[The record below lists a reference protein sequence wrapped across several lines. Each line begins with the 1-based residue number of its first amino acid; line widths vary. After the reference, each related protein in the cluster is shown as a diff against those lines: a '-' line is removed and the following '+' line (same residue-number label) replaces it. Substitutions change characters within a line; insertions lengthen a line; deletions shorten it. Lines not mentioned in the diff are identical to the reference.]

1 MSVDIIHLKY
11 GLFTKRRFLPLFLA
25 QLMGA
30 FNDNMLRNGLIVMI
44 AFASERG
51 IALPMDKPAV
61 LVTICSALLILPFIL
76 FSSLAG
82 QMADKFSKGKL
93 ITYTK
98 VAEILIMLCAFY
110 GFYTENVVLL
120 MVLLFFSGMHSTF
133 FGPIKYSILPEHLT
147 EGELL
152 AGNGFISGGTHLGI
166 LGGLIAGA
174 IMVEMPGNVIGYAT
188 VGVAVA
194 GFIISLFIPRHPPTA
209 PDTHV
214 HYNLWTSTKEM
225 LGFAASTRVLFNSII
240 GISWFLL
247 LGSVFMTQFANFAKE
262 VVHGD
267 NEVYTAFL
275 TMFSIGIATGAVLA
289 DQILK
294 GEVTAKLSPWALLGI
309 SIFTLSMI
317 FTTPHVAHDG
327 LIGIEAFF
335 DSPRYWPLIGSML
348 MVALCGGIYMVPLY
362 AMLQTHSQSHYR
374 SRVIAASN
382 MIDSIFMTVA
392 AIISAILLHIGLSIP
407 DLFMLLAA
415 ANLGVFLYARKL
427 TSPRSAS
434 AL

>member
-1 MSVDIIHLKY
+1 MSVDIIHLRY
-11 GLFTKRRFLPLFLA
+11 GLFLKRRFLPLFLA
-25 QLMGA
+25 QFLGS
-30 FNDNMLRNGLIVMI
+30 FNDNLLRNGLVVMI
-44 AFASERG
+44 AFASERS
-51 IALPMDKPAV
+51 IPLPMDKPAV

-82 QMADKFSKGKL
+82 QMADKFPKGQL

-98 VAEILIMLCAFY
+98 IAEIAIMCMAFY
-110 GFYTENVVLL
+110 GFYTENVLLL
-120 MVLLFFSGMHSTF
+120 MALLFISGTHSTF
-133 FGPIKYSILPEHLT
+133 FGPIKYSILPEQLT

-174 IMVEMPGNVIGYAT
+174 ILVVYPHNIIGF
-188 VGVAVA
+188 VAIGIA
-194 GFIISLFIPRHPPTA
+194 ITGFIISLFIPRGAASA
-209 PDTHV
+209 PDAHV

-225 LGFAASTRVLFNSII
+225 LGFAASSKTLFHSII

-247 LGSVFMTQFANFAKE
+247 LGSVIMTQFANYSKE
-262 VVHGD
+262 IIHGD
-267 NEVYTAFL
+267 NEVYTALL

-294 GEVTAKLSPWALLGI
+294 GEVTAKLSPWALLGM
-309 SIFTLSMI
+309 SGFMI
-317 FTTPHVAHDG
+317 AMVLTTPPPLHEG
-327 LIGIEAFF
+327 LLEVNELFLT
-335 DSPRYWPLIGSML
+335 PHYWPMIGSIVL
-348 MVALCGGIYMVPLY
+348 VALCGGIYMVPLY
-362 AMLQTHSQSHYR
+362 AMLQTHSECHYR

-392 AIISAILLHIGLSIP
+392 AIISALLLHIGYSIT

-415 ANLGVFLYARKL
+415 ANLGIFLYARKL
-427 TSPRSAS
+427 TATPTS
-434 AL
+434 

>member
-1 MSVDIIHLKY
+1 M
-11 GLFTKRRFLPLFLA
+11 FLA
-25 QLMGA
+25 QFLGS
-30 FNDNMLRNGLIVMI
+30 FNDNLLRNGLVVMI

-82 QMADKFSKGKL
+82 QVADKYCKGRL

-98 VAEILIMLCAFY
+98 IAEIGIMAGAFY
-110 GFYTENVVLL
+110 GFYTENVLLL
-120 MVLLFFSGMHSTF
+120 MALLFISGTHSTF
-133 FGPIKYSILPEHLT
+133 FGPIKYSILPEQLT
-147 EGELL
+147 DGELL

-174 IMVEMPGNVIGYAT
+174 ILVVYPDNLIGYVA
-188 VGVAVA
+188 VSIAVA
-194 GFIISLFIPRHPPTA
+194 GFVISLFIPRGAPTA

-225 LGFAASTRVLFNSII
+225 LGFAASSKTLLHSIM

-247 LGSVFMTQFANFAKE
+247 LGSVIMTQFANYSKE
-262 VVHGD
+262 VIHGD
-267 NEVYTAFL
+267 NEVYTALL
-275 TMFSIGIATGAVLA
+275 TMFSIGIAAGAVLA

-309 SIFTLSMI
+309 SAFTLSMVL
-317 FTTPHVAHDG
+317 TTPPPTHTG
-327 LIGIEAFF
+327 LMGFETFF
-335 DSPRYWPLIGSML
+335 ADPMHWPMIGSII

-362 AMLQTHSQSHYR
+362 AMLQTHSESHFR

-392 AIISAILLHIGLSIP
+392 AIVSALLLHWGFSIT
-407 DLFMLLAA
+407 DLFLLLAA
-415 ANLGVFLYARKL
+415 ANLGVFLYARKVI
-427 TSPRSAS
+427 SAT
-434 AL
+434 AR